1 MPDNKC
7 GFDWPTLMQAGMRGL
22 GLRPQEFWD
31 LTPAE
36 LQLLLGGAEGGIP
49 MGRLRLDEL
58 MSAFPD
64 GTGPLDKGEHRY
76 E

>member
-1 MPDNKC
+1 
-7 GFDWPTLMQAGMRGL
+7 MRGL

-36 LQLLLGGAEGGIP
+36 LQLLLGEGGGGTP

-64 GTGPLDKGEHRY
+64 GTAPRDKGDAPQ
-76 E
+76 

>member
-1 MPDNKC
+1 MPDTKR
-7 GFDWPTLMQAGMRGL
+7 GFDWPTLMRAGMRGL

-36 LQLLLGGAEGGIP
+36 LQLLLGEGEGATP

-64 GTGPLDKGEHRY
+64 SMTPQDKGDAPR
-76 E
+76 